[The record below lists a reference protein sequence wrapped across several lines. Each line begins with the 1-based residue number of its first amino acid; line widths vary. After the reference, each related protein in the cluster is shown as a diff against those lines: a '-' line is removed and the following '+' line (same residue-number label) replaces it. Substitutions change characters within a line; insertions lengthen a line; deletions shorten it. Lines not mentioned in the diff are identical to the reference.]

1 MSKFSRNY
9 NDYLGAS
16 RCCNL
21 KSLGPQGAQ
30 GAQGSGGPIGPLG
43 TVGPTGITGAQGLP
57 GSGCKG
63 PTGPAGPAV
72 TYNTLQIYGSDTS
85 TTLTY
90 STSPT
95 DANISFLPSTSFTLG
110 VGDYNVNWSFNLY
123 NLPVPLITDGYVY
136 IGFSS
141 DGGTTIIPMNVYTST
156 NKYPLF
162 IQDDIG
168 VATGNEVL
176 TIATAGSYKCYL
188 YFSANSSISSAD
200 FNFSVIVDP
209 NPINYLT

>member
-72 TYNTLQIYGSDTS
+72 TYNTLQIYGLHSSS
-85 TTLTY
+85 TINY
-90 STSPT
+90 STSPN
-95 DANISFLPSTSFTLG
+95 DANISILPSTTVTLG

-123 NLPVPLITDGYVY
+123 SLSYPIIEGYVY

-141 DGGTTIIPMNVYTST
+141 DGGITLIPMNVYNST

-162 IQDDIG
+162 IKDDIG

-176 TIATAGSYKCYL
+176 TITTAGSYKCFL
-188 YFSANSSISSAD
+188 YFSSNTNRTITAD